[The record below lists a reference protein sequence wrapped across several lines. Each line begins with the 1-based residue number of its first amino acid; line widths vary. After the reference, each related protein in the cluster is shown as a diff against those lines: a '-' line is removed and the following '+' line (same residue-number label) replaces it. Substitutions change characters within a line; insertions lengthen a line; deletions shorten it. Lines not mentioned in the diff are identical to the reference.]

1 MTSGR
6 SRYICS
12 IEESLVVATS
22 VAKGL
27 NRNAHARR
35 ILHREDRCPSGSAPG
50 PARHVTTLSELGL
63 PPVSPPNRPA
73 TERSRPEPLQRRPVD
88 TLSWTGLGREVADRH
103 HPREEAGSSNSHA
116 FPQRSMTK
124 DAEHPHF
131 RPQAKSIAVL
141 DLVIM
146 PLVATVSTRH
156 WTGEM
161 RRHGFEALLL
171 RSEWC
176 IYARAHSRGFGHR
189 SRVMVR
195 SQTILE
201 LLLVIVS
208 WKGLE
213 CFQRRW
219 Q

>member
-12 IEESLVVATS
+12 IEESLVAATS

-116 FPQRSMTK
+116 FPQRSMT
-124 DAEHPHF
+124 
-131 RPQAKSIAVL
+131 
-141 DLVIM
+141 
-146 PLVATVSTRH
+146 
-156 WTGEM
+156 GEM

-201 LLLVIVS
+201 LLLLVIVS